1 MEENIKYEEALA
13 QLETIVR
20 KMEANEYDIDELAA
34 QLKTAQRLIAFCKVL
49 VWLQRASCWSQQHF
63 CNVLVSAASPD
74 CTALINCKVDIP
86 CALAIWFKVF

>member
-34 QLKTAQRLIAFCKVL
+34 QLKTAQRLIAFCKDKL
-49 VWLQRASCWSQQHF
+49 TKTEAELLKIQQ
-63 CNVLVSAASPD
+63 LEEKTD
-74 CTALINCKVDIP
+74 
-86 CALAIWFKVF
+86 